1 MIRQADFGDGP
12 AIAALER
19 EAFGSDAWSDGLLA
33 EGLSGRIPGALYLV
47 ATRPAVDAAS
57 SVASSV
63 DPVETTIGYAAAS
76 LFADVGEVQRI
87 AVAAT
92 HRRTG
97 VASAL
102 LRRVEQEARLRYS
115 ERLLL
120 EVRDHNLAALAFY
133 ARQGFTEVNRRP
145 RYYADGTTAIV
156 LERRLIL
163 EADDEDEGMQ
173 A

>member
-1 MIRQADFGDGP
+1 VIRSAEPSDGP
-12 AIAALER
+12 AIAALEQ

-33 EGLSGRIPGALYLV
+33 EGIAGDIPGAVYLV
-47 ATRPAVDAAS
+47 ATLASAEPPAS
-57 SVASSV
+57 SLEL
-63 DPVETTIGYAAAS
+63 VETTVGYAAAS

-102 LRRVEQEARLRYS
+102 LQRVEQEARLRYS

-120 EVRDHNLAALAFY
+120 EVRDDNAAALAFY
-133 ARQGFTEVNRRP
+133 SRQGFTEVNRRP

-156 LERRLIL
+156 LERRLC
-163 EADDEDEGMQ
+163 DDGDDGEDGKEP
-173 A
+173 